1 MRMRV
6 LSLWLIPRAV
16 DHLGL
21 STRVPPGLP
30 LAAATLRGRG
40 LAVAAALVEVEVEAV
55 DLPPAVVHRVQV
67 EARAVHGEAS
77 PAPIL
82 RCCHCCG
89 AGESVVIAIFLRSS
103 VWSLEFPLPCRL
115 PREPL
120 VLAALLHDYAMVM
133 GMVTV
138 CRIRM
143 TLLVWRTSLAVRT
156 VRRWSSSGSP
166 W

>member
-1 MRMRV
+1 MLHALHGV
-6 LSLWLIPRAV
+6 VTCVCVYSFSFIPRAV

-21 STRVPPGLP
+21 STRVPPGLL

-40 LAVAAALVEVEVEAV
+40 LAEAAALVEVEVEAV
-55 DLPPAVVHRVQV
+55 DLPPAVVHRVPV
-67 EARAVHGEAS
+67 EARLVHGEAN

-82 RCCHCCG
+82 RCCG
-89 AGESVVIAIFLRSS
+89 AGDA
-103 VWSLEFPLPCRL
+103 LEFPLPCRL

-120 VLAALLHDYAMVM
+120 VLAALLHDNAMVM